1 MVATSAPQ
9 VQTQTHTV
17 WQIDPSHSLVEFGVK
32 HMMFATVK
40 GRFGGVAGQ
49 IVTEGDEPTRG
60 RVEGEVD
67 AATIDTRDERRDAQ
81 LRPEDFLAQATY
93 PTISF
98 RSTRVEPVGSDRFRV
113 VGDLTIR
120 GVTKEVVL
128 DATFNGRGTNPW
140 GQEVAGYSATTEIN
154 RKDFGLQWNAA
165 LEGGGFLVG
174 DNVKITLEVE
184 ATKQA

>member
-1 MVATSAPQ
+1 MVATSAPR
-9 VQTQTHTV
+9 VQTHTQTI
-17 WQIDPSHSLVEFGVK
+17 WQIDPIHSLVEFGVK

-49 IVTEGDEPTRG
+49 IVTEGDDPTRG
-60 RVEGEVD
+60 RVEVEID
-67 AATIDTRDERRDAQ
+67 AASIDTRDERRDTH
-81 LRPEDFLAQATY
+81 LRADDFLAQETH
-93 PTISF
+93 PTITF
-98 RSTRVEPVGSDRFRV
+98 RSTRVEPVGGDRFRV
-113 VGDLTIR
+113 LGDLTIR

-154 RKDFGLQWNAA
+154 RKDYGLQWNAA

-174 DNVKITLEVE
+174 DNVRVTLEVE